1 MEEITSLAQLPP
13 GTQYVM
19 VPESELR
26 LAHDMATRSDPA
38 TVAAVREFR
47 SVLCSRTLRLN
58 TAGLGFPAVF
68 DDLVARF
75 WRDAFDGLV
84 LTMFAFG
91 FCPYQRVLS
100 RADCTIDES
109 WGAEHTA
116 ARNKLVAAGDPR
128 VDPRHPTTNLYTV
141 PVIPAFGTYDVC
153 VFSDATRQT
162 RVLVLPKAKQGD
174 FFGVGVGGGNT
185 NDPDRKVLPIHTLA
199 FDTDYLPDVV
209 TGALRSR
216 VAALAPSFLRLRDA
230 LVRAAAAER
239 VRAKPLLYV
248 QYNLTGFGAGGGSN
262 GLLQSFAN
270 QEYADTIPGSAD
282 EARPTYQIAQSGTEL
297 LMQESERHVAR
308 VVADLERSARA
319 GVAESLTP
327 VPFVLPPTMALAP
340 HPPMPEIPG
349 RLDALREEHVLRV
362 ATVFRLCP
370 SMVGVTGAAPPTPE
384 ERIGLVDVF
393 EDVRDTVLGLL
404 DGLFADLVVEAPRT
418 ARFTSRS
425 PAGGVNFVQPRNDPF
440 VVAEAQFKFAPI
452 ATAPVLPPTAA
463 AATKRKR
470 TKAKPAKR
478 HRRKKS
484 ESESSG
490 SDDSDSDASTSK
502 KK

>member
-1 MEEITSLAQLPP
+1 
-13 GTQYVM
+13 
-19 VPESELR
+19 
-26 LAHDMATRSDPA
+26 
-38 TVAAVREFR
+38 
-47 SVLCSRTLRLN
+47 
-58 TAGLGFPAVF
+58 
-68 DDLVARF
+68 
-75 WRDAFDGLV
+75 
-84 LTMFAFG
+84 
-91 FCPYQRVLS
+91 
-100 RADCTIDES
+100 
-109 WGAEHTA
+109 
-116 ARNKLVAAGDPR
+116 
-128 VDPRHPTTNLYTV
+128 
-141 PVIPAFGTYDVC
+141 
-153 VFSDATRQT
+153 
-162 RVLVLPKAKQGD
+162 
-174 FFGVGVGGGNT
+174 
-185 NDPDRKVLPIHTLA
+185 
-199 FDTDYLPDVV
+199 
-209 TGALRSR
+209 
-216 VAALAPSFLRLRDA
+216 
-230 LVRAAAAER
+230 
-239 VRAKPLLYV
+239 
-248 QYNLTGFGAGGGSN
+248 
-262 GLLQSFAN
+262 
-270 QEYADTIPGSAD
+270 
-282 EARPTYQIAQSGTEL
+282 
-297 LMQESERHVAR
+297 
-308 VVADLERSARA
+308 
-319 GVAESLTP
+319 
-327 VPFVLPPTMALAP
+327 MALAP

-470 TKAKPAKR
+470 TKAKAKAKPAKR
-478 HRRKKS
+478 HRRKKSES